1 MIRMALAV
9 VAGGVVG
16 TLIRFGIAT
25 WVSAHWPR
33 HFYLATLAVNLLG
46 CLLIGYLY
54 ASFLARPDISPEL
67 RGGLIIGFLG
77 ALTTF
82 SSFSLDGLRLLES
95 GQRAAGKAQ
104 PRRGGAARQLDRQP
118 RGTEPRRHGGIAEP
132 PGIIGGTRRPR
143 LRAEQCLPGDG
154 LGRSHAR

>member
-9 VAGGVVG
+9 AAGGVVG

-95 GQRAAGKAQ
+95 GQLATAFGYIGVSVLGGLLAAWAGLTL
-104 PRRGGAARQLDRQP
+104 ARL
-118 RGTEPRRHGGIAEP
+118 
-132 PGIIGGTRRPR
+132 
-143 LRAEQCLPGDG
+143 
-154 LGRSHAR
+154 

>member
-9 VAGGVVG
+9 AAGGVVG
-16 TLIRFGIAT
+16 TLIRFGVAT

-33 HFYLATLAVNLLG
+33 HFYLATLTVNLLG

-54 ASFLARPDISPEL
+54 AAFLARPDISPEL

-95 GQRAAGKAQ
+95 GQLATAFGYVGLSVLGGLLAAWAG
-104 PRRGGAARQLDRQP
+104 L
-118 RGTEPRRHGGIAEP
+118 T
-132 PGIIGGTRRPR
+132 
-143 LRAEQCLPGDG
+143 
-154 LGRSHAR
+154 LGRL

>member
-9 VAGGVVG
+9 AAGGVAG
-16 TLIRFGIAT
+16 TLIRFGVST
-25 WVSAHWPR
+25 WISAQWPR
-33 HFYLATLAVNLLG
+33 HFYLATLAVNVLG

-54 ASFLARPDISPEL
+54 ASFLQRPDLSPEL

-95 GQRAAGKAQ
+95 GQAATAFSYIGVSVV
-104 PRRGGAARQLDRQP
+104 GGLLAAWAGL
-118 RGTEPRRHGGIAEP
+118 ALA
-132 PGIIGGTRRPR
+132 R
-143 LRAEQCLPGDG
+143 L
-154 LGRSHAR
+154 

>member
-16 TLIRFGIAT
+16 TLMRFGVAT
-25 WVSAHWPR
+25 WVSAQWPR

-54 ASFLARPDISPEL
+54 AFFLARPDISPEL

-82 SSFSLDGLRLLES
+82 SSFSLQD
-95 GQRAAGKAQ
+95 A
-104 PRRGGAARQLDRQP
+104 
-118 RGTEPRRHGGIAEP
+118 
-132 PGIIGGTRRPR
+132 
-143 LRAEQCLPGDG
+143 
-154 LGRSHAR
+154 

>member
-1 MIRMALAV
+1 MIRMARAV

-16 TLIRFGIAT
+16 TLMRFGVAT
-25 WVSAHWPR
+25 WVSAQWPR

-54 ASFLARPDISPEL
+54 AFFLARPDISPEL

-95 GQRAAGKAQ
+95 GQLATAFGYIGVSVVGGLLAAWAGLTL
-104 PRRGGAARQLDRQP
+104 ARL
-118 RGTEPRRHGGIAEP
+118 
-132 PGIIGGTRRPR
+132 
-143 LRAEQCLPGDG
+143 
-154 LGRSHAR
+154 

>member
-9 VAGGVVG
+9 AAGGVVG

-25 WVSAHWPR
+25 WVSTHWPR
-33 HFYLATLAVNLLG
+33 HFHLATLAVNLLG

-95 GQRAAGKAQ
+95 GQLATAFGYIGVSVLGGLMAAWAGLTL
-104 PRRGGAARQLDRQP
+104 ARL
-118 RGTEPRRHGGIAEP
+118 
-132 PGIIGGTRRPR
+132 
-143 LRAEQCLPGDG
+143 
-154 LGRSHAR
+154 

>member
-16 TLIRFGIAT
+16 TLMRFGVAT
-25 WVSAHWPR
+25 WVSAQWPR

-54 ASFLARPDISPEL
+54 AFFLARPDISPEL

-77 ALTTF
+77 ALTTY

-95 GQRAAGKAQ
+95 GQFATAFGYIGVSVLGGLLAAWAGLTL
-104 PRRGGAARQLDRQP
+104 ARL
-118 RGTEPRRHGGIAEP
+118 
-132 PGIIGGTRRPR
+132 
-143 LRAEQCLPGDG
+143 
-154 LGRSHAR
+154 

>member
-9 VAGGVVG
+9 AAGGVVG

-25 WVSAHWPR
+25 WVSVHWPR
-33 HFYLATLAVNLLG
+33 HFHLATLAVNLLG

-95 GQRAAGKAQ
+95 GQLATAFGYIGVSVLGGLLAAWAGLTL
-104 PRRGGAARQLDRQP
+104 ARL
-118 RGTEPRRHGGIAEP
+118 
-132 PGIIGGTRRPR
+132 
-143 LRAEQCLPGDG
+143 
-154 LGRSHAR
+154 

>member
-1 MIRMALAV
+1 MIRMVLAV

-16 TLIRFGIAT
+16 TLIRFGVST
-25 WVSAHWPR
+25 WVSVFWPK

-54 ASFLARPDISPEL
+54 ATFLHRPDLSPEL
-67 RGGLIIGFLG
+67 KSSLIVGFLG

-95 GQRAAGKAQ
+95 GQAATAFTYIGMSVC
-104 PRRGGAARQLDRQP
+104 GGLLATWAGL
-118 RGTEPRRHGGIAEP
+118 T
-132 PGIIGGTRRPR
+132 
-143 LRAEQCLPGDG
+143 
-154 LGRSHAR
+154 LGRL

>member
-16 TLIRFGIAT
+16 TLMRFGVAT
-25 WVSAHWPR
+25 WVSAQWPR

-54 ASFLARPDISPEL
+54 AYFLARPDISPEL

-95 GQRAAGKAQ
+95 GQFATAFGYIGVSVLGGLLAAWAGLTL
-104 PRRGGAARQLDRQP
+104 ARL
-118 RGTEPRRHGGIAEP
+118 
-132 PGIIGGTRRPR
+132 
-143 LRAEQCLPGDG
+143 
-154 LGRSHAR
+154 

>member
-54 ASFLARPDISPEL
+54 AFFLARPDISPEL

-95 GQRAAGKAQ
+95 GQFATAFGYIGVSVLGGLLAAWAGLTL
-104 PRRGGAARQLDRQP
+104 ARL
-118 RGTEPRRHGGIAEP
+118 
-132 PGIIGGTRRPR
+132 
-143 LRAEQCLPGDG
+143 
-154 LGRSHAR
+154 